1 MSLTVLG
8 DLAVFWFYVTLICFF
23 TLHYIVHCRLDYCNS
38 ALSRVA
44 KVYVQKLQFVQ
55 NMAACMVSV
64 VCRCEHF
71 TPVLEDLNWLPVS
84 QQVVFKM
91 ASMVRNFVHGVAP
104 AYLGDLWLLVSCV
117 CHHYCVTGKC
127 FVKLSQWNIRQVAAP
142 CKGTWVRFAMF
153 LECAAVLVTGPLP
166 PQDHKSG
173 TICRPISDSV
183 GCHTAISGS
192 RWRYFYSDSETTVQ
206 CELFLT
212 APNRNILTYLL
223 SCAFLLAVKVRFVL
237 VAGVRHRRLWVAE
250 AAEILLGLGARQL
263 CRPHVELSLRLRL
276 WISRMFTTS
285 SHYPTHGQPAILIR
299 YLYYSNVCCHKFDD
313 M

>member
-1 MSLTVLG
+1 MLCKTITMEYSPGGSTLQRDMSEVCYVSWMRSSFG
-8 DLAVFWFYVTLICFF
+8 DRTF
-23 TLHYIVHCRLDYCNS
+23 
-38 ALSRVA
+38 
-44 KVYVQKLQFVQ
+44 
-55 NMAACMVSV
+55 AAAG
-64 VCRCEHF
+64 
-71 TPVLEDLNWLPVS
+71 P
-84 QQVVFKM
+84 QV
-91 ASMVRNFVHGVAP
+91 
-104 AYLGDLWLLVSCV
+104 
-117 CHHYCVTGKC
+117 
-127 FVKLSQWNIRQVAAP
+127 WNN
-142 CKGTWVRFAMF
+142 
-153 LECAAVLVTGPLP
+153 LP
-166 PQDHKSG
+166 PNLRLCGLSYGHFRQSQDHKSG